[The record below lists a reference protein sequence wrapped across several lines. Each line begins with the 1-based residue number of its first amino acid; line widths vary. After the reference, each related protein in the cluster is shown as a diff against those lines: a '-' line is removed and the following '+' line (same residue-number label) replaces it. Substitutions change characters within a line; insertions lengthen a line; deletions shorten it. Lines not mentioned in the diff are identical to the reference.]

1 MDWQRQNFNNKDIG
15 GQVFMNPNAAAIEQG
30 TGQRIAVIGAGISG
44 LASAYLLARK
54 HQVVLFESAP
64 TLGGHANTV
73 EIAPEGVP
81 FPVDTGF
88 LVFNDWTYPNLIA
101 LFEELKVETY
111 DTDMSFGVS
120 MDEGSFEWAGT
131 NLDTVF
137 AQRKRLLQPSFLG
150 MLRDILRFN
159 RSAHANL
166 AACEG
171 RPVTLRQLLE
181 EGGYGVLFGDAYLI
195 PMAAAI
201 WSSSP
206 SDILDFP
213 AATFLRFCIN
223 HGLLQV
229 NNRPRWRTV
238 RGGSREY
245 VRRIAATLDDVRL
258 GSRLTSVTRNEQG
271 VLVRSGGT
279 EPREE
284 QFDAVVFATHAPQTL
299 ALLQDATIEEHQ
311 VLSAVRYQANTAWLH
326 SDVSLMPQ
334 LDKVWSA
341 WNYLG
346 SRHSDGSRAVCV
358 SYWLNRLQDLPCKTD
373 IVLTLNPPQ
382 PPSPA
387 TVMGRF
393 DYEHPVFDQP
403 AIDAQRRLPEIQG
416 KHRAWFAGA
425 WTGYG
430 FHEDGLKSALRVI
443 RDFGVTPDWASL

>member
-1 MDWQRQNFNNKDIG
+1 MI
-15 GQVFMNPNAAAIEQG
+15 PN
-30 TGQRIAVIGAGISG
+30 GQRIAVIGAGIAG
-44 LASAYLLARK
+44 LASAYLLARR
-54 HQVVLFESAP
+54 HEVVLYEAAA

-73 EIAPEGVP
+73 EIAPQGRP
-81 FPVDTGF
+81 FAVDTGF

-101 LFEELKVETY
+101 LFKELDVETY
-111 DTDMSFGVS
+111 ATDMSFGVS
-120 MDEGSFEWAGT
+120 MDEGQFEWAGT

-137 AQRKRLLQPSFLG
+137 AQRKRLLQPAFLG

-159 RSAHANL
+159 RAAHVNL
-166 AACEG
+166 AACDGRPLSLRHLLDEG
-171 RPVTLRQLLE
+171 R
-181 EGGYGVLFGDAYLI
+181 YGAMFRDAYLV

-206 SDILDFP
+206 ADILDFP

-223 HGLLQV
+223 HGLLQI
-229 NNRPRWRTV
+229 NDRPRWRTV

-245 VRRIAATLDDVRL
+245 VRRIAATLPDVRL
-258 GSRLTSVTRNEQG
+258 GSRLASVTRNEHG
-271 VLVRSGGT
+271 VLVRSAGDA
-279 EPREE
+279 PREE

-311 VLSAVRYQANTAWLH
+311 VLGAVRYQANTAWLH
-326 SDVSLMPQ
+326 SDLSLMPHRH
-334 LDKVWSA
+334 KVWSA

-358 SYWLNRLQDLPCKTD
+358 SYWLNRLQDLPCQTD
-373 IVLTLNPPQ
+373 VILTLNPPQ
-382 PPSPA
+382 PPAAA

-403 AIDAQRRLPEIQG
+403 AIDAQRRLPGIQG
-416 KHRAWFAGA
+416 RHRAWFAGA

-443 RDFGVTPDWASL
+443 RDFGVTPAWASL